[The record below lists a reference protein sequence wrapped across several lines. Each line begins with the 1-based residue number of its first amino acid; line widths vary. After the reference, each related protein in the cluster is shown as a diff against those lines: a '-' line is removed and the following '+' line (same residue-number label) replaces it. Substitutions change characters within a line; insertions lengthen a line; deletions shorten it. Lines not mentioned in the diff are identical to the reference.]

1 MGFLSWVEETRKKPI
16 EARRRIASSI
26 VLTTVLVVGAIWLV
40 GFLIHLSITFN
51 TEPNSEAVTGS
62 PIQAPYGG
70 EKR

>member
-40 GFLIHLSITFN
+40 GFLIHLSIAFN
-51 TEPNSEAVTGS
+51 EEVQTESNTTS